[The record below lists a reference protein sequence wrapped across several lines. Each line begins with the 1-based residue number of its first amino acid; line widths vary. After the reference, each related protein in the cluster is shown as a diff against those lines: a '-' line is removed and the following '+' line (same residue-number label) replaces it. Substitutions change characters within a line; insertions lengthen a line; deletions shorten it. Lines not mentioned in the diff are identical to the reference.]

1 MWFWIF
7 VAALLLLALYF
18 VAIYNSLVSLRE
30 RAKAAWSDIDVQ
42 LQRRHNLI
50 PALVDVVKGYA
61 KYESSTLQKVIEARK
76 SCERAITPAQKADAE
91 KALTASLSK
100 LFALAE
106 AYPDLKANQN
116 YLQLQQQLAQIEDA
130 IQNAR
135 RYYNAVVRDYN
146 AKIESFPDM
155 LIAKRYG
162 FTPMEFFELEDES
175 IKAMPKIDL

>member
-7 VAALLLLALYF
+7 VAALLLLVLYF

-61 KYESSTLQKVIEARK
+61 KYESSTLQKVIKARN
-76 SCERAITPAQKADAE
+76 SCERATTPAQKADAE